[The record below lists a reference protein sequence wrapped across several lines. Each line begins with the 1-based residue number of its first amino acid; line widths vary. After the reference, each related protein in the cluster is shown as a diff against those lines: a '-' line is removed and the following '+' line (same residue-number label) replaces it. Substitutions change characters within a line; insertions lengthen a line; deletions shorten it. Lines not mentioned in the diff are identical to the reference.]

1 MFDIEVALLNQ
12 RLDDISRNYSNANL
26 TELKILNRY
35 FQTTLYEI
43 REELTKLKDDL
54 SHTDLINV
62 TSSINRS
69 RYFQSIL
76 IRISDIRMLMSAVDR
91 DLPIAKIVHNQS
103 ASHEYVRLERMVKE
117 SLKDCNPSWT
127 LCIWDEFKCLLP
139 RTPLDDS
146 IPAFTF
152 VVYPESAIQS
162 ALVYPILFHEIGHSA
177 LLTSQ
182 KGASFENLGMAIDEM
197 NDGYITRISS
207 AGGSCKKHLMKEW
220 TMKGCWE
227 MWGRELFCDGYAL
240 LTAGPAYSYAMIA
253 YLSGTHPFDAE
264 AISTHPPMQMRLDFM
279 ELMLEQMSIDDGCF
293 KGNRVRWEEFK
304 KKCSFQVT
312 TRYRLVND
320 RKLNDALLSDFHI
333 MAKNIGIDKNNY
345 WTLCDRDSTAVGMI
359 NNAWEKVLN
368 EEIGVTEANEYAFS
382 QFGQY

>member
-12 RLDDISRNYSNANL
+12 RLNDIIRNYSNVDL
-26 TELKILNRY
+26 TKLTNLNRY
-35 FQTTLYEI
+35 FQTTLDEI
-43 REELTKLKDDL
+43 RAELKKLEDDL
-54 SHTDLINV
+54 SYTDLINV
-62 TSSINRS
+62 TSPISRS

-76 IRISDIRMLMSAVDR
+76 IRIRDIRMLMSAVDR
-91 DLPIAKIVHNQS
+91 DLPIAKIVLNQS
-103 ASHEYVRLERMVKE
+103 PSHEYVRLERMVKE

-139 RTPLDDS
+139 RTPLDSS

-152 VVYPESAIQS
+152 VVYPESAVQS

-182 KGASFENLGMAIDEM
+182 KGAYFENLGMAIDEM

-207 AGGSCKKHLMKEW
+207 AGGSSKKHLRKEW
-220 TMKGCWE
+220 EMKGCWE
-227 MWGRELFCDGYAL
+227 MWGRELFCDCYAL
-240 LTAGPAYSYAMIA
+240 LAAGPAYSYAMIA

-279 ELMLEQMSIDDGCF
+279 ELMLEKMSIDDVCF
-293 KGNRVRWEEFK
+293 KGNIVKWEEFK
-304 KKCSFQVT
+304 KKCSFQTT

-320 RKLNDALLSDFHI
+320 RKLNDALISDFQI
-333 MAKNIGIDKNNY
+333 IAKNIGIDNKNY
-345 WTLCDRDSTAVGMI
+345 WTLCNRDSMAVGVI
-359 NNAWEKVLN
+359 NNAWDRVLN
-368 EEIGVTEANEYAFS
+368 EEIDATKANEFVFS
-382 QFGQY
+382 QLSQY